1 MMDPLKSAKL
11 KAACWVAQNEAQ
23 PWPLF
28 LDICAKGREIKM
40 PEMIILH
47 RQVTQKS
54 DLYDCRHL

>member
-1 MMDPLKSAKL
+1 MDPLKAAKL
-11 KAACWVAQNEAQ
+11 KVACWISQNEAQ
-23 PWPLF
+23 PLPLF